1 MKELGITEKK
11 KIVEKVCNELE
22 KAGIKHTL
30 IAVFPESSDGNAFL
44 NNNLEEEEFYIGMY
58 ILFRSICE
66 ESKMTVAELAN
77 EVRNFVRRYDRNF
90 GDLTRKI
97 EVDKS

>member
-30 IAVFPESSDGNAFL
+30 IAVFPESSDCNAFL
-44 NNNLEEEEFYIGMY
+44 NNDLEKEEFYIGMY
-58 ILFRSICE
+58 ILFHSIAE
-66 ESKMTVAELAN
+66 EIGCTVAEIAN
-77 EVRNFVRRYDRNF
+77 DVKNFVRRYDRNF